1 MTTKFNV
8 ILNPYRNIQSVLVVL
23 RGTEHMSLVAE
34 LLCTRENITAA
45 TQGDFVANSLKQ
57 KLIVFINTAL
67 YFTALTFFYFSALQS
82 RYQSMHTID
91 IRARKFP
98 DKFTITEKT
107 PTRAF
112 S

>member
-45 TQGDFVANSLKQ
+45 TQGDFVATSLKQ
-57 KLIVFINTAL
+57 KLIAFINTAL

-91 IRARKFP
+91 SSIRYV
-98 DKFTITEKT
+98 
-107 PTRAF
+107 
-112 S
+112 